1 MIINKSFK
9 SLVSVVSEQ
18 YEKQK
23 KADTWGGKSFEK
35 ISKLKNDFSG
45 KVGERWVQEQ
55 CKAFNIPHVYD
66 EDIIDSDAT
75 YDIVVKDK
83 KVEIKTARIGVDK
96 GFQHESL
103 RSTGCDKYVFVDVV
117 EDKFYVSI
125 FDSKFDYTKR
135 HPIFGRK
142 PHLRKGTTD
151 VYKFDFGLSTIQ
163 KGIDAGYT
171 IEINKDTKTEDV
183 ENFFKK
189 RL

>member
-1 MIINKSFK
+1 M
-9 SLVSVVSEQ
+9 
-18 YEKQK
+18 
-23 KADTWGGKSFEK
+23 
-35 ISKLKNDFSG
+35 
-45 KVGERWVQEQ
+45 
-55 CKAFNIPHVYD
+55 
-66 EDIIDSDAT
+66 
-75 YDIVVKDK
+75 
-83 KVEIKTARIGVDK
+83 
-96 GFQHESL
+96 